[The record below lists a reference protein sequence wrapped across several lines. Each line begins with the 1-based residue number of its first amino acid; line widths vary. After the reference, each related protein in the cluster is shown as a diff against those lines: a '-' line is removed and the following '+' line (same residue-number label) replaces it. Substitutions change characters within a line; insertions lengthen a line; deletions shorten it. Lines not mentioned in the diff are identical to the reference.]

1 MSKITDGRVADLRR
15 MLQERRRE
23 IEQDVRVRVR
33 DARHEGRSDG
43 LDELE
48 TSGADSRDD
57 VEFALIQMKAETLR
71 RVDAALVRLDAGAYG
86 YCTECQGE
94 ITKIRLRAMP
104 FAVRCTECEGRRER
118 ADEQER
124 RIAQKR
130 GTPSLFSGA
139 AGY

>member
-1 MSKITDGRVADLRR
+1 MLEDRR
-15 MLQERRRE
+15 KE
-23 IEQDVRVRVR
+23 IEQDVRARVR
-33 DARHEGRSDG
+33 DARVEGRSDG

-57 VEFALIQMKAETLR
+57 VEFALIQMKAETLS

-86 YCTECQGE
+86 NCTECQGE
-94 ITKIRLRAMP
+94 IAKIRLRAMP

-118 ADEQER
+118 LDEQER
-124 RIAQKR
+124 RLAQKR

-139 AGY
+139 PGY